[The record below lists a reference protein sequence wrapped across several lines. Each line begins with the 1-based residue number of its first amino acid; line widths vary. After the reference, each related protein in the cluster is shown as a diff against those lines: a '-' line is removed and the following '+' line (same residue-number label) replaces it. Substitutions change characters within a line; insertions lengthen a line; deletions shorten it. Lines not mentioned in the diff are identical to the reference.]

1 MQSVSYDAS
10 AITQE
15 LVSAL
20 DAKNI
25 NMKVSQLA
33 VDLSDL
39 AGIEKAIK
47 QSTQENANMFVIFA
61 EDSAAAKPAVNT
73 PKGRKL

>member
-1 MQSVSYDAS
+1 
-10 AITQE
+10 
-15 LVSAL
+15 
-20 DAKNI
+20 
-25 NMKVSQLA
+25 MKVTQLA
-33 VDLSDL
+33 VELSDL
-39 AGIEKAIK
+39 AGIEKVIK